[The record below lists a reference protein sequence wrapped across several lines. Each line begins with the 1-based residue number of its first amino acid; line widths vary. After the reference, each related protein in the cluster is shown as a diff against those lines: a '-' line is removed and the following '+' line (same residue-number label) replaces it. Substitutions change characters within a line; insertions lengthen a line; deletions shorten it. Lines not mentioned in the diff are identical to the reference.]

1 MMLLNEGNVFAV
13 DSVFV
18 EMLRRAIRLKLIPNY
33 ESFLQYYFPRDIGTL
48 LCKLKA
54 CQSVLIPI
62 FNSTMKKTVS
72 GKEEYS
78 GDHWGLAVLH
88 KPSASLRLYDS
99 IHGANGFEHILPHI
113 LLLAN
118 SIRSRHNLTEAE
130 WPIQWTYC
138 PQVYSIQQGN
148 GCDCGIFVMLNAF
161 YVSRGVIRPKLIPGA
176 HVSNVYRPQLGLC
189 LLESNTS
196 FLL

>member
-1 MMLLNEGNVFAV
+1 MNLLNLENGLGTKIRSHYDASYAETLDEDVISIADDYEPVFDGDIFQSSTIENLNISEFESVYGLIPQRISCDSITFNKHDIETVITPQSWVIDNVISAFMMLLNEGNIFAV

-88 KPSASLRLYDS
+88 KPSASLRL
-99 IHGANGFEHILPHI
+99 
-113 LLLAN
+113 
-118 SIRSRHNLTEAE
+118 
-130 WPIQWTYC
+130 
-138 PQVYSIQQGN
+138 
-148 GCDCGIFVMLNAF
+148 
-161 YVSRGVIRPKLIPGA
+161 
-176 HVSNVYRPQLGLC
+176 
-189 LLESNTS
+189 
-196 FLL
+196 